1 VVSGATE
8 RDEPLKISRIR
19 ADGTGSVG
27 LWEGP
32 NEFLNVPRMIGTE
45 DGRHLL
51 LAGFL
56 RTGEFALFSVDL
68 QTGERKEIY
77 RSVDDDPAGAMR
89 TISLHPDGSRIAF
102 FRGVGEGEIWV
113 MEGF

>member
-1 VVSGATE
+1 
-8 RDEPLKISRIR
+8 
-19 ADGTGSVG
+19 
-27 LWEGP
+27 
-32 NEFLNVPRMIGTE
+32 MIGTE

-89 TISLHPDGSRIAF
+89 TISLHPDDSRIAF